1 MSSPARSRIDRVQR
15 VHPIRQIEPG
25 ARNRFVVT
33 PGTFADQ
40 SPFVLL
46 VEDFIEPRSGFHP
59 HPHRGLET
67 VTFLLEGR
75 LSHGDHLGAEGA
87 IAPGGVQWM
96 TAGSGI
102 VHGGEPLGDQS
113 VRALQLWV
121 ALPSHLRMSAPGT
134 REQQISAARVEAGQG
149 WRRAVY
155 GEGARGPGDA
165 GWSAWPVTITDLR
178 LDAEG
183 AHDLAMRAGERS
195 FAYVVEGTVHLN
207 GEKFESGQV
216 VWLALDNRPTALTVS
231 AIETTRIIV
240 YSSPPFDEPI
250 VASGPFVMGT
260 QAEIDQA
267 FADLRADRFLEA
279 SSPPAR

>member
-1 MSSPARSRIDRVQR
+1 MSSPDRSRIERVER
-15 VHPIRQIEPG
+15 VHPIRELEPG

-33 PGTFADQ
+33 PGTFANQ

-46 VEDFIEPRSGFHP
+46 VEDFIAPRSGFHP

-67 VTFLLEGR
+67 VTFVLEGR
-75 LSHGDHLGAEGA
+75 LGHGDHLGAEGA
-87 IAPGGVQWM
+87 ITPGGVQWM

-102 VHGGEPLGDQS
+102 VHGGEPLGDKS

-134 REQQISAARVEAGQG
+134 REQQISAARVEEGQG
-149 WRRAVY
+149 WRSAVY
-155 GEGARGPGDA
+155 GEGARGPAEA

-178 LDAEG
+178 LDGDG
-183 AHDLAMRAGERS
+183 AHALAMRAGERS
-195 FAYVVEGTVHLN
+195 FVYVLEGAVHLN
-207 GEKFESGQV
+207 GETFEAGQV
-216 VWLALDNRPTALTVS
+216 VWLALDKGSTSLAVEAANPA
-231 AIETTRIIV
+231 RIIV

-250 VASGPFVMGT
+250 VASGPFVMGS

-267 FADLRADRFLEA
+267 FADLRANRFLA
-279 SSPPAR
+279 VTR